1 MTKDDYIRQAM
12 IAIREGKLDVAL
24 GKLRAALETEA

>member
-12 IAIREGKLDVAL
+12 QAIQEGKLDVAL
-24 GKLRAALETEA
+24 GKLRAALLTD